1 MDIELVEESELDL
14 LKKRADKLGISYH
27 TNIGVDKLRD
37 KVNSFLAED
46 VAKEVPLTQK
56 QQMNALK
63 KEQEKLV
70 RVRITCMDPSSKA
83 LQGEYLTVSNK
94 LVGTLKRFIPFAVE
108 WHVPQIMLN
117 VLKQKQHSVF
127 YIEKVGKKEI
137 TRYRLVNSY
146 AIETLPDLTHKEMVE
161 LAKKQALAAGTED

>member
-1 MDIELVEESELDL
+1 MDIELVEESELDA
-14 LKKRADKLGISYH
+14 LKKRADKLGITYH

-46 VAKEVPLTQK
+46 VPEEVPLTRK
-56 QQMNALK
+56 QELNALK

-83 LQGEYLTVSNK
+83 LQGEFLTVSNK
-94 LVGTLKRFIPFAVE
+94 LVGTLKRYVPFAVE

-117 VLKQKQHSVF
+117 VLRQKQHSVF
-127 YIEKVGKKEI
+127 FIEKIGKKEI
-137 TRYRLVNSY
+137 TRYRLVNTY
-146 AIETLPDLTHKEMVE
+146 AIEILEPLTVKELRE
-161 LAKKQALAAGTED
+161 LARKQAMAAGTEE

>member
-1 MDIELVEESELDL
+1 MDIELVEDSELDV
-14 LKKRADKLGISYH
+14 LKKRADKLGITYH
-27 TNIGVDKLRD
+27 TNIGVDKLRE

-46 VAKEVPLTQK
+46 VVEEVPLTQK
-56 QQMNALK
+56 QQRVALK

-83 LQGEYLTVSNK
+83 LQGEYITVSNK

-117 VLKQKQHSVF
+117 VLRQKQHSVF
-127 YIEKVGKKEI
+127 FVEKVGKKEI
-137 TRYRLVNSY
+137 TRYRLVNTY
-146 AIETLPDLTHKEMVE
+146 AIELLEPLTHKELVD
-161 LAKKQALAAGTED
+161 LAKKQAMAAGTED